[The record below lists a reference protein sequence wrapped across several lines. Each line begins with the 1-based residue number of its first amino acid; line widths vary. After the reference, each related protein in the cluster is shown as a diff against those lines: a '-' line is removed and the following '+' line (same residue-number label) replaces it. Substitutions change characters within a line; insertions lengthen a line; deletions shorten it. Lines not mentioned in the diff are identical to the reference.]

1 MKTKVGYLL
10 VLGMLAALALGE
22 AVRAQ
27 QAPHS
32 YPQMA
37 PLSQYLMPDR
47 AAEIALARSAAP
59 AAISADATVLVLQPH
74 GYVTAVQGKNGFV
87 CVVERGWMSPFDAP
101 QFWNPKLR
109 GPVCFNPQAA
119 KSILPM
125 TYKRTLLVLS
135 GKSREQIKKEIEL
148 AFASKQLPP
157 LEPGAM
163 SYMMSKQGY
172 LDDRFGHWMSHLMFY
187 TATNVDWGADQSG
200 SPVMLN
206 PQFHGNPEPV
216 NVLMI
221 AAGKWSDGT
230 PSPISMDD
238 AGTQ

>member
-1 MKTKVGYLL
+1 MKTKTGYLL
-10 VLGMLAALALGE
+10 VLGMLAALVLGE

-27 QAPHS
+27 QAPPR
-32 YPQMA
+32 YAQMA

-74 GYVTAVQGKNGFV
+74 GYVTAIQGKNGFV
-87 CVVERGWMSPFDAP
+87 CVVERAWMSPFDAP

-109 GPVCFNPQAA
+109 GPICFNPQAA

-172 LDDRFGHWMSHLMFY
+172 LDDKFGHWMSHLMFY
-187 TATNVDWGADQSG
+187 TATNVDWGADQAG

-230 PSPISMDD
+230 PSPTSMDD
-238 AGTQ
+238 AGAQ